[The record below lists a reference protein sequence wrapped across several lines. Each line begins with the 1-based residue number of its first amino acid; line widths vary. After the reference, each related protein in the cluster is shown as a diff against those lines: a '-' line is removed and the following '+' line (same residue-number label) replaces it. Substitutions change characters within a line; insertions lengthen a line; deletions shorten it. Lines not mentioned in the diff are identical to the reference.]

1 MVKKQSVMVLLNRN
15 MAYLITLLR
24 LYLHRVQSWYPDTDV
39 PVPFELRNSS
49 SSSVRIGTILWV
61 ALRPAAAAAAAAEC
75 VSDSGWSPAGCAA
88 SG

>member
-1 MVKKQSVMVLLNRN
+1 MKKQSVMVLLNRN

-39 PVPFELRNSS
+39 PVPFDLENS

-61 ALRPAAAAAAAAEC
+61 ALRPAAAAAEC

>member
-1 MVKKQSVMVLLNRN
+1 MPQKQSVMVLLNRN
-15 MAYLITLLR
+15 MADLITLLR

-39 PVPFELRNSS
+39 PVPFDLENS

-61 ALRPAAAAAAAAEC
+61 ALRPAAAAAAAEC